1 MSVHPLAGQP
11 APREMLVNIPRLV
24 TAYFAHSPNV
34 LDPSQAVSFGTSG
47 HRGSSLRAGF
57 NEAHILAV
65 TQAVC
70 DYRTAQGHAGPLF
83 LGMDTHALSEPAFVT
98 ALEVLAANDVPV
110 RYQAGLTATPTPVI
124 SHAVLLWN
132 RDHPDHKADGIVIT
146 PSHNPPED
154 GGFKYNPPHGGPAG
168 AEETAAIQNM
178 ANAYLEA
185 DNRGVRRLSY
195 AKAKAAPSSTAY
207 DFITPYVADLASV
220 VDLDCVRDLKIKLGA
235 DPLGGSALTFW
246 EPIAERYG
254 LDLELVNNTLDPSF
268 AFMPVDRD
276 GVIRMDC
283 SSPYAMAGL
292 LAHKDAYAVA
302 FGNDPDADRHGIVT
316 PSGLMN
322 PNDYLA
328 VCVWY
333 LFQYRSRWP
342 REAKVGKTIVTSM
355 LLDRVAAK
363 LGREVAE
370 VPVGFKWFVDGLLS
384 GRYGFACE
392 ESAGASL
399 LKKDGQVWTTDKD
412 GIVMNLLA
420 AEMTAITGKNPQELY
435 DDLTREFGRPV
446 YTRLSAPANLEQKQ
460 AFKKLTPEM
469 VHTETLAGERI
480 QSVITR
486 APEGGAS
493 IGGLKVSAPSGWFAA
508 RPSGTEDI
516 YKIYVESMVGESHA
530 RLLAQEA
537 QTLVDAAFK
546 AAGV

>member
-420 AEMTAITGKNPQELY
+420 AEMTAI
-435 DDLTREFGRPV
+435 
-446 YTRLSAPANLEQKQ
+446 
-460 AFKKLTPEM
+460 
-469 VHTETLAGERI
+469 
-480 QSVITR
+480 
-486 APEGGAS
+486 
-493 IGGLKVSAPSGWFAA
+493 
-508 RPSGTEDI
+508 
-516 YKIYVESMVGESHA
+516 
-530 RLLAQEA
+530 
-537 QTLVDAAFK
+537 
-546 AAGV
+546 